1 MKKIPTS
8 HPRYVSLMTRE
19 QISEAM
25 KHGIVHET
33 GLIAHGRGEAFDY
46 LLGEITIPPANS
58 AEKVAAAA
66 LLCARNPVISINGN
80 VTTLAADKCISLA
93 NSIPAKLELN
103 LFHRTPERMKK
114 ITAFLRKKG
123 VRTLY
128 GLTPN
133 ARIPGLDSDR
143 AFCDKKGIFTADVV
157 LIPLED
163 GDRCEAL
170 QKMGKTVI
178 AIDLNPLS
186 RTARAASITIVDNVS
201 RAIPQIEHWIY
212 KLKDTKQSDLNRL
225 IHTWDNIKNL
235 SMVMSYL
242 SKRLNSMF

>member
-1 MKKIPTS
+1 MKKIPIS
-8 HPRYVSLMTRE
+8 HPRYISLVTRE

-46 LLGEITIPPANS
+46 LLGEITIPPATS
-58 AEKVAAAA
+58 AEKIAAAA

-80 VTTLAADKCISLA
+80 VTALAADECISLA
-93 NSIPAKLELN
+93 NSIPAKLEVN

-114 ITAFLRKKG
+114 IAAFLRKKG
-123 VRTLY
+123 VKTLC
-128 GLTPN
+128 GLIPN

-157 LIPLED
+157 LVPLED
-163 GDRCEAL
+163 GDRCEAF

-225 IHTWDNIKNL
+225 IHTWDNTKNL

>member
-1 MKKIPTS
+1 MKKIPTG
-8 HPRYVSLMTRE
+8 HPRYASLMTRE
-19 QISEAM
+19 QISNAM
-25 KHGIVHET
+25 RDGIVHET

-46 LLGEITIPPANS
+46 LLGETTIPPANS
-58 AEKVAAAA
+58 AEKIAAAA
-66 LLCARNPVISINGN
+66 LLCAINPVISINGN
-80 VTTLAADKCISLA
+80 VTALAADECISLA
-93 NSIPAKLELN
+93 NSIPAKLEVN
-103 LFHRTPERMKK
+103 LFHRTPKRMKK
-114 ITAFLRKKG
+114 IAAFLRKKG
-123 VRTLY
+123 VKTLY
-128 GLTPN
+128 GLIPK

-143 AFCDKKGIFTADVV
+143 AFCDENGIFTADVV

-201 RAIPQIEHWIY
+201 RAIPHIEHWIY
-212 KLKDTKQSDLNRL
+212 KLKVTKRSDLNRL
-225 IHTWDNIKNL
+225 ICTWDNTKNL

>member
-8 HPRYVSLMTRE
+8 HPRYLSLVTRE
-19 QISEAM
+19 QISDAM
-25 KHGIVHET
+25 RHGIVHET

-46 LLGEITIPPANS
+46 LLGETTIPPANS
-58 AEKVAAAA
+58 AEKIAAAA
-66 LLCARNPVISINGN
+66 LLYARNPVISINGN
-80 VTTLAADKCISLA
+80 VTALAANECISLA
-93 NSIPAKLELN
+93 NSIPAKLEVN

-114 ITAFLRKKG
+114 IAAFLRKKG
-123 VRTLY
+123 VKLLY
-128 GLTPN
+128 GLIPE

-157 LIPLED
+157 LVPLED

-212 KLKDTKQSDLNRL
+212 KLKDTKRSDLNRL
-225 IHTWDNIKNL
+225 IHTWDNTKNL